1 MYDLE
6 IAGGCIYQDG
16 KWTSGNLFIK
26 NGRIEQI
33 SSAHLEAKAVY
44 DAAGASVIPGL
55 IDSHV
60 HLQAQNGRFTSADSF
75 YSGTAAGAL
84 GGVTT
89 VIDFLDEA
97 CDAGEAVRN
106 FELRMSLAKDSAVD
120 YAFHC
125 GVRQPKNVPELA
137 KAMLER
143 GIPSFKV
150 YTTYKQAGI
159 FSDDLHIGELLKR
172 TSDRDVMMLSHTE
185 NDDLIDWGLKRME
198 DYARRRPVICELSK
212 AVQLAEMT
220 DYYKGL
226 TYMVHVS
233 CGSTVQELNKRF
245 GDILHRQFF
254 LESCPHYF
262 LFDDSVYSG
271 KDATLY
277 TMIPHL
283 RSGSEREKLVGAF
296 DEIDTVGTDHCPY
309 TRAEK
314 QNLDIDA
321 IPMGVNG
328 LGNSFLQM
336 YRLFGDRVIDRFTR
350 NQAQI
355 HGLFPQ
361 KGILCEGADADI
373 AIFEEIAPRPGFR
386 LYGRSDY
393 SIYSGCEENILIRTV
408 LSRGEFVVKDG
419 VLCPHQGKFVRRKL
433 DFAQRN
439 A

>member
-6 IAGGCIYQDG
+6 IADGCLYQDG
-16 KWTSGNLFIK
+16 KWNFGNLFIK

-60 HLQAQNGRFTSADSF
+60 HLQAQSGRFTSADSF
-75 YSGTAAGAL
+75 SSGTAAGAL

-89 VIDFLDEA
+89 VIDFMDEA
-97 CDAGEAVRN
+97 YDVREAVRN
-106 FELRMSLAKDSAVD
+106 FELRMSLAKDSVVD

-125 GVRQPKNVPELA
+125 GVRQPKNVPELVR
-137 KAMLER
+137 AMLER

-150 YTTYKQAGI
+150 YTTYKQIGI
-159 FSDDLHIGELLKR
+159 FSDDLHIAELMKR
-172 TSDRDVMMLSHTE
+172 TSDRDVMLLSHTE
-185 NDDLIDWGLKRME
+185 NDDLIDWSLNQLE
-198 DYARRRPVICELSK
+198 DYARRRPVLCELSK

-220 DYYKGL
+220 DYYNGVA
-226 TYMVHVS
+226 YMVHVS
-233 CGSTVQELNKRF
+233 CGSTVQELSKRF
-245 GDILHRQFF
+245 GDILHRRFF

-271 KDATLY
+271 KDAALY
-277 TMIPHL
+277 TMIPPL
-283 RSGSEREKLVGAF
+283 RSVGEREKLIGAF
-296 DEIDTVGTDHCPY
+296 DEIDTIGTDHCPY

-314 QNLDIDA
+314 QTPDIDA

-328 LGNSFLQM
+328 LGDSFVQM

-355 HGLFPQ
+355 HGLYPQ

-373 AIFEEIAPRPGFR
+373 AIFEKITPRPGFR
-386 LYGRSDY
+386 LYGQSDY
-393 SIYSGCEENILIRTV
+393 SIYAGCEETISIRSV

-439 A
+439 V